1 MLINSIMINQSL
13 IPITNQKIMAN
24 EKDIVKK
31 EPGSG
36 VTPFLI
42 IGGIFLATIF
52 GIWRISQSGG
62 NEVAVNSNTTTT
74 SNGQPQDNRVPN
86 YDKAAAGATPA
97 HFIGSENSPVVIE
110 EFADFQCPT
119 CGFVH
124 PKMNEINAK
133 YGNRVKF
140 IFRNFPLVTVHK
152 NAYGAAVASEAA
164 GLQGKF
170 WEMQDLLFRNQTQWS
185 NLDNPNEQFSDYAK
199 RIGLDVEK
207 FNNDIL
213 GVQAKQRVDFDIQ
226 RGNALNL
233 RSTPT
238 ILVNGRPIPSEQM
251 EVDSMSNI
259 IDAELA
265 KFGKPDQTTQP
276 ASKNN
281 SSDNSDNKNMSS
293 DEGKKKDE
301 KPAESNK

>member
-1 MLINSIMINQSL
+1 
-13 IPITNQKIMAN
+13 MAN
-24 EKDIVKK
+24 ERITAKK
-31 EPGSG
+31 ETGSG
-36 VTPFLI
+36 VMPFII
-42 IGGIFLATIF
+42 IGGIFLATIV
-52 GIWRISQSGG
+52 GIWWISQSGG
-62 NEVAVNSNTTTT
+62 KETAQSNTATVD
-74 SNGQPQDNRVPN
+74 NGQPQDNRLPG
-86 YDKAAAGATPA
+86 YDKAPQGATPA
-97 HFIGSENSPVVIE
+97 HTKGSVNSPVVIE

-199 RIGLDVEK
+199 RIGLDIEK
-207 FNNDIL
+207 FNNDML

-238 ILVNGRPIPSEQM
+238 ILVNGRPIPAEQM
-251 EVDSMSNI
+251 EVDLMSNI

-265 KFGKPDQTTQP
+265 KFGQIKQTTQP
-276 ASKNN
+276 KSENN
-281 SSDNSDNKNMSS
+281 SSDNKNMSS
-293 DEGKKKDE
+293 DEGKKEDA
-301 KPAESNK
+301 KPAEPKK